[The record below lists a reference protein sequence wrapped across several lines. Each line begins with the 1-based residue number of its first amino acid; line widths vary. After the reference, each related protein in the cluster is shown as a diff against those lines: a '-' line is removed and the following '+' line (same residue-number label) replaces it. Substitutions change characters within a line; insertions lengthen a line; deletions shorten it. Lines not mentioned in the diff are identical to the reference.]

1 MEAWSCWQ
9 PFCHH
14 EVRVCLGTKQNG
26 GEWRREMERDKKK
39 KKKIARGDG
48 VGRGRERKRDGG
60 RETRGPEIVD

>member
-39 KKKIARGDG
+39 KDSE
-48 VGRGRERKRDGG
+48 GRWCGERKGEKEGWRKRD
-60 RETRGPEIVD
+60 TGP